1 MKLKILLAATLLTG
15 CLSDGAEDQTSV
27 DESALIGVQVH
38 RIVNAQYNQNMTA
51 QTNALNSP
59 LILQSYVKSY
69 SRQIWTLYPA
79 PNNTMTMVDDQTNLC
94 AEVNNGTANWGERV
108 DAYWCDGLSSEQ
120 WVEIPVLEPNGTPAV
135 ELQHYGTNLCLDT
148 VGGYNSA
155 LMQWPCDPNNKAQ
168 MWTLA
173 PSGI

>member
-1 MKLKILLAATLLTG
+1 MKFKILLAATLLTG
-15 CLSDGAEDQTSV
+15 CISDGAEDQTGV

-38 RIVNAQYNQNMTA
+38 RIVNAEYRQNMTA
-51 QTNALNSP
+51 ATNALNSP
-59 LILQSYVKSY
+59 LIIQDYVRSY

-79 PNNTMTMVDDQTNLC
+79 SNNTMTMVDDQTNLC

-148 VGGYNSA
+148 VGGFNSA